1 VAKVTVSFDTV
12 LEHGREMVPIL
23 GRPHFKKYAMH
34 SLLIKLH
41 VEVEIEMNGDY
52 WDGGDTFDTP
62 VTWLIADSGI
72 VPNDRFFRLLLNNAA
87 LFSVH
92 KDGKQAINNAYG
104 IEDEE
109 NDRNMNIVG
118 REVIKAWKGLVA
130 CFAKRFNSRV
140 SRKKAL
146 NHLQ

>member
-1 VAKVTVSFDTV
+1 
-12 LEHGREMVPIL
+12 MVPIL

-109 NDRNMNIVG
+109 NDRNMNIGG